1 MLSFFIQHAPSF
13 LIMGLV
19 ALGAIFLR
27 GLAEHYAKDGAEN
40 PDLPRS
46 SE

>member
-1 MLSFFIQHAPSF
+1 MLSFFIRHAPSF

-19 ALGAIFLR
+19 ALGALFLR
-27 GLAEHYAKDGAEN
+27 GLAEHYAKEEKEN